1 MNISSYL
8 CPRRGLSR
16 SHLSPRWKKTASQF
30 HSSALRFFV
39 FLLFCFSCGD
49 GYLLNSENAVTH
61 NSSGVS
67 LFNILF
73 EQAFFR
79 LSPLPPSTVH
89 SISKSNILIMTMRMI
104 MMRMRMMMMTMR
116 MRMMTM
122 TMMMMTTKLK
132 SRYLAMMIRMMT
144 VILQFFEAR
153 LLSFHLSVVNST
165 QQWARHSAMFLSLK
179 NVCVSHN
186 LGMIV

>member
-1 MNISSYL
+1 MSSEGVKSKPFVSSL
-8 CPRRGLSR
+8 KKNCLTVSLIR
-16 SHLSPRWKKTASQF
+16 STL
-30 HSSALRFFV
+30 FV

-104 MMRMRMMMMTMR
+104 MMRMRMMMMMTMR

-122 TMMMMTTKLK
+122 RMMMMTMRMMMMTTKLK

-144 VILQFFEAR
+144 VILQSFEAR

-165 QQWARHSAMFLSLK
+165 QQ
-179 NVCVSHN
+179 
-186 LGMIV
+186 